1 MQKSRETK
9 NLPVWEDFFVFT
21 AKCEGDKGRGKV
33 FPRNVII
40 FVDIFGTLMI

>member
-21 AKCEGDKGRGKV
+21 AKCEGDKGRGK
-33 FPRNVII
+33 
-40 FVDIFGTLMI
+40 DIFKKCHNFC